1 MKLGKYILFVGSLIV
16 TLTAMSVNADTVKD
30 QSNAISVETT
40 DNSMISKDKINKE
53 NENNSQSNK
62 ENENN
67 SQSTSQVMSDLTKS
81 SSVQS
86 TNSNDLNNNS
96 KPEIKKIEEPAVSEK
111 KTTVINEPKAKA
123 VEVKNGW
130 YSVQNDWYYYKNN
143 SMQKGWLQGGNDW
156 YYFDPQNGRM
166 HKKWLQGGNDWY
178 YLDSVNGHM
187 QKGWLQGINTW
198 YYFNYY
204 NGKMYSNTF
213 FNDGGQTYFAALS
226 GNVHSPKYVSQWI
239 PVRAP
244 EGCTIASIAM
254 LMSIKGE
261 RITNMYAAYANLP
274 QSGNVFTGAG
284 FTTIIPASNLVTYV
298 RRYSSDI
305 VNISGSS
312 ISTLVNYIQN
322 GHPVLYYGW
331 SGYERIYGNRNHAKV
346 IVGYRNGNF
355 HVYDP
360 CYNHQW
366 DPAGTSGGGKYDRGA
381 DRWISWGD
389 LASEYNGSGAVTI
402 V

>member
-1 MKLGKYILFVGSLIV
+1 
-16 TLTAMSVNADTVKD
+16 NADTVKD

-53 NENNSQSNK
+53 NES
-62 ENENN
+62 N

-111 KTTVINEPKAKA
+111 KTTVINEPKANA

-143 SMQKGWLQGGNDW
+143 SMQKGWLHGGNDW

-166 HKKWLQGGNDWY
+166 HKKWLQGGNDWYYFNPTNGHMWKKWLQGGKDWY

-331 SGYERIYGNRNHAKV
+331 SGYERTYWNRNHAKV